1 MKGKNRVYVRQE
13 FTNFSLLLN
22 TKKNDGEIDQ
32 NALIKMFYCSSS

>member
-22 TKKNDGEIDQ
+22 TRKNDGEIDQ
-32 NALIKMFYCSSS
+32 NALIKMFYF